1 MTDKKNTVRRNIIK
15 IDEEKCNGC
24 GQCVLACAEGAIQII
39 DGKARL
45 VKDSYCDG
53 LGACIGECPTGALQ
67 IEDRIAEPFDES
79 LLQHPSP
86 SKPESLLAC
95 GCPGTMAQSLKGS
108 SCQQQK
114 KLDNSFLIEERQSF
128 LENWPVQLMLVPT
141 EAPYL
146 KNASLVIAADC
157 VPCAY
162 PTFHEKFLA
171 GKVLLIGCPKLDNA
185 DLYEEKL
192 AQIFRLNNIKELDI
206 VYMEVPCC
214 RGLIRIVQN
223 ALLQSNTRIP
233 VKMTQI
239 SIKGEILKQEELKAT
254 SLINNQMCCPSSTFF
269 K

>member
-1 MTDKKNTVRRNIIK
+1 M
-15 IDEEKCNGC
+15 
-24 GQCVLACAEGAIQII
+24 
-39 DGKARL
+39 
-45 VKDSYCDG
+45 
-53 LGACIGECPTGALQ
+53 CIR
-67 IEDRIAEPFDES
+67 DR
-79 LLQHPSP
+79 
-86 SKPESLLAC
+86 
-95 GCPGTMAQSLKGS
+95 
-108 SCQQQK
+108 
-114 KLDNSFLIEERQSF
+114 
-128 LENWPVQLMLVPT
+128 
-141 EAPYL
+141 
-146 KNASLVIAADC
+146 
-157 VPCAY
+157 
-162 PTFHEKFLA
+162 
-171 GKVLLIGCPKLDNA
+171 LIGCPKLDNA

>member
-1 MTDKKNTVRRNIIK
+1 MVDKRNTIRRNIIK

-53 LGACIGECPTGALQ
+53 LGACIGECPTGAMQ
-67 IEDRIAEPFDES
+67 IEERMAEPFDES
-79 LLQHPSP
+79 LQHQSP
-86 SKPESLLAC
+86 SQPEPLLAC
-95 GCPGTMAQSLKGS
+95 GCPGTMAQSLKGT
-108 SCQQQK
+108 SCQQK
-114 KLDNSFLIEERQSF
+114 KPMDSLPVEERQSL

-146 KNASLVIAADC
+146 KNASVVIASDC

-162 PTFHEKFLA
+162 PVFHEKFLA

-185 DLYEEKL
+185 NLYEEKL
-192 AQIFRLNNIKELDI
+192 AQIFRQNSIKELDI

-223 ALLQSNTRIP
+223 ALLQSGTRIP

-239 SIKGEILKQEELKAT
+239 SIKGAILKQEELKAT
-254 SLINNQMCCPSSTFF
+254 SLINNQMCCPSSALF